1 MTTVPD
7 DVQERL
13 VSYFKHQAAK
23 GTEAIREAVQEGH
36 DRLISVLDG
45 ISEEQAR
52 FKPTEE
58 VWTVI
63 EMLQHAATAKREIAR
78 LCATLSRG
86 ERYQSLGPEGEEPS
100 TQDGIT
106 LMRFHSLAEARAA
119 TESAHGE
126 LMAFIDG
133 LSPEANLD
141 TRFKHFIFG
150 ALNCQEW
157 AVFQRVHDGDHERQ
171 IEQIKAAPGFPSA

>member
-1 MTTVPD
+1 MTNVPD
-7 DVQERL
+7 DVRERL
-13 VSYFKHQAAK
+13 VSYLKHQASK
-23 GTEAIREAVQEGH
+23 GTEDIKDAVREGH
-36 DRLISVLDG
+36 DGLVSVLDG

-63 EMLQHAATAKREIAR
+63 EVLQHAATVKRGVAH
-78 LCATLSRG
+78 LCATLARG
-86 ERYQSLGPEGEEPS
+86 ERYQSLGPEGEDPS
-100 TQDGIT
+100 AQDGIT

-119 TESAHGE
+119 TESAHE
-126 LMAFIDG
+126 DLMAFIDG